1 MNPYLQPAPMPYGQQ
16 GFIPGG
22 VQPTGYPA
30 TPAVSTGYNTPM
42 GTLAAMS
49 MASQLSNGFSGGS
62 SSSFSSSSPDVSI
75 VKYDD
80 HFRNESKTW
89 CLDTLKNL
97 DGNPAM
103 TADEIKANPPLGLKF
118 KGCDLVI
125 PIPNAKAMCATS
137 QEVLRDIMG
146 GAQYMSATDKA
157 KKEAAKDLSR
167 ALLVQYVETCGYGTA
182 GVGNHFCATS
192 HLREPL
198 GHRLTSQQAAEKNR
212 IRAEARRA
220 DAPVGDFHPDHP
232 RDIRD
237 ILKAYT
243 T

>member
-1 MNPYLQPAPMPYGQQ
+1 MNPYSQPAPMPYGQQ

-30 TPAVSTGYNTPM
+30 TPAVSSGYPNPM

-62 SSSFSSSSPDVSI
+62 SSSFSSSSSDVSI

-80 HFRNESKTW
+80 HFRKDSKTW
-89 CLDTLKNL
+89 CLDNL
-97 DGNPAM
+97 VNFDGSPAM

-137 QEVLRDIMG
+137 QQVLRDIMG
-146 GAQYMSATDKA
+146 GAEYMRADDKA
-157 KKEAAKDLSR
+157 KKEAAKDLSK
-167 ALLVQYVETCGYGTA
+167 ALLIQYVETCGYGTA
-182 GVGNHFCATS
+182 ALDNDFCATS
-192 HLREPL
+192 ILPW
-198 GHRLTSQQAAEKNR
+198 AAEPQTKQ
-212 IRAEARRA
+212 EADDFKAQREEALRRNGVYTG
-220 DAPVGDFHPDHP
+220 PSH
-232 RDIRD
+232 RSIRD
-237 ILKAYT
+237 ILQAYT